1 MINLAHESSMKYG
14 IEDWIKWQRLGG
26 DVKGYKFQSHQGPT
40 KLFKI
45 QSNSLRSQKKDFVS
59 STGLLSFETIFKTI
73 GNFIKTIQM
82 HVLLG

>member
-1 MINLAHESSMKYG
+1 MAKIGWGCK
-14 IEDWIKWQRLGG
+14 RLQVPVPSGTN
-26 DVKGYKFQSHQGPT
+26 KT
-40 KLFKI
+40 LKI